1 MNCLI
6 IEDEF
11 PAAERLQA
19 ILLKVAPEYL
29 QVATLGSVREAIP
42 WLRSHPAPD
51 LILSDIQLSDGLS
64 FDIYEQVPVSSP
76 IIFTTA
82 YDDYAIKAFKLNSI
96 DYLLKPVKPQ
106 ELRKALD
113 KLQSVR
119 APLPPVQLQE
129 LVQLLRK
136 PEAKVYKQR
145 FLVEGKDQLL
155 VIGEAEIAYFMTAHE
170 IVYLVRTDGK
180 RWAVEYT
187 LDQLA
192 EMLDPLRFFRLN
204 RQFIGHIGAIARIHP
219 FFNGK
224 LKLQLTPD
232 PGEEILV
239 SREKAPGFRLW
250 LEGEG

>member
-1 MNCLI
+1 SAKMNL
-6 IEDEF
+6 EGLVYSSF
-11 PAAERLQA
+11 PPSMVMTCAVVPMLFAE
-19 ILLKVAPEYL
+19 KNF
-29 QVATLGSVREAIP
+29 VR
-42 WLRSHPAPD
+42 
-51 LILSDIQLSDGLS
+51 
-64 FDIYEQVPVSSP
+64 
-76 IIFTTA
+76 
-82 YDDYAIKAFKLNSI
+82 
-96 DYLLKPVKPQ
+96 
-106 ELRKALD
+106 
-113 KLQSVR
+113 
-119 APLPPVQLQE
+119 PPMR
-129 LVQLLRK
+129 RK

-232 PGEEILV
+232 PGEEVVV